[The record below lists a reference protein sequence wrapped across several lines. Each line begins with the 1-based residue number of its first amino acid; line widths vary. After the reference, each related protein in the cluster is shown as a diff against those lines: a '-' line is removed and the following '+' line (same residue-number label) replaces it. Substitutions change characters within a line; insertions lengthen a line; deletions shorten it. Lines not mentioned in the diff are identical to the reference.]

1 MLVNG
6 TETNQNLSNISDFSL
21 ALKEA
26 TDGAWQVSTGMSFHS
41 HGAMI
46 EKALSP
52 YLAVL
57 DFGVKSRDLVQRSIE
72 HMQVDNS

>member
-41 HGAMI
+41 LGAMI

-52 YLAVL
+52 YVVVL
-57 DFGVKSRDLVQRSIE
+57 DLGVISRNWSEESRTRARK
-72 HMQVDNS
+72 